1 MKFMNPKLPPA
12 AAFPRLRNRLLG
24 PLALIA
30 AASVLVPATA
40 RAGFFDRFKEATN
53 ALQKIKQEVSNQLAS
68 KPAPAKPPASQPA
81 PANSQPASTPASPA
95 NQPASTPAPA
105 TPQPAVTP
113 NSVASQP
120 PAATPSGT
128 PSGSLTIPSASVSPG
143 PLAVAQ
149 KVVGPYLSS
158 GVDANDTSLRN
169 YTISRHGSHLA
180 TAHMEGSRYVVTVDG
195 VDGPRVNGIV
205 RIHASFEPDRL
216 YEAVAMSDDGSH
228 TAYLAR
234 YRGQRVVFEDGRKIL
249 QFPLNGGIMTPCYL
263 VFSPHGGAHLLLA
276 AQEAGSSAEKLW
288 VDGKPAPVSIA
299 EPGQGDHPIVT
310 FSADGQ
316 HYLYLGT
323 APENG
328 SPNYVLVVD
337 GKKVGYSVAGIVP
350 GSSQFTGDGRHVLCV
365 TQRSVGQK
373 TVASVLLDGK
383 PVVTGDQIDSVVT
396 APRGSSF
403 AAVVQDHN
411 NTQCAVY
418 LNGTEVPFTRFAGND
433 NSVPLFSPNGK
444 RLAVACN
451 FGAGNAYVVL
461 DGKQGDTYDRI
472 HDNLRVFQQTGEHL
486 AMKFSPDSQSFA
498 YFAVA
503 GSKTFA
509 VVDGHE
515 YDPGFSN
522 PFGLF
527 FSPEGHHVVAF
538 GNLDGGVNGLAVF
551 IDGRRVGSASYSTF
565 VFSPHGSHW
574 ADFSSDGLAV
584 DGQVLS
590 FTANGNGN
598 NIFRFSPDGKKLA
611 VWATD
616 PDPPHNMALFLYNLS
631 TKRTVRLTPGD
642 EASGASIPATT
653 YLTFSPDSQHLYFAC
668 PETAGGQFIK
678 AVIYVD
684 GKKTAAQF
692 DYSAF
697 PPPGPATAAQEAA
710 CWYVGAD
717 DKLHALC
724 AVGNEVERITITP
737 PPGGLEGLGA
747 LGLQGGTAPSKGA
760 SSKLHIAL

>member
-1 MKFMNPKLPPA
+1 MIINLSPNEKL
-12 AAFPRLRNRLLG
+12 RRLLNG
-24 PLALIA
+24 LLGLLVLIA
-30 AASVLVPATA
+30 CASLLGASTA
-40 RAGFFDRFKEATN
+40 RAGLFNNLLNQAKEKAVQTIN
-53 ALQKIKQEVSNQLAS
+53 HDLG
-68 KPAPAKPPASQPA
+68 
-81 PANSQPASTPASPA
+81 
-95 NQPASTPAPA
+95 NQPASQPAPA
-105 TPQPAVTP
+105 TPQPAATVASPVNQPASTP
-113 NSVASQP
+113 VPANPQLAAAVSSAASQP
-120 PAATPSGT
+120 PAANPAGTKSGA
-128 PSGSLTIPSASVSPG
+128 LTIPSASGSPG
-143 PLAVAQ
+143 PVAVAQ
-149 KVVGPYLSS
+149 KGVGPYLSS

-228 TAYLAR
+228 TAYMAR
-234 YRGQRVVFEDGRKIL
+234 DRGKRVVFEDGRKIL

-276 AQEAGSSAEKLW
+276 AQEDSSSAEKLW
-288 VDGKPAPVSIA
+288 VDGKPAPAYIA
-299 EPGQGDHPIVT
+299 EPGQGDRPIVT

-323 APENG
+323 TPKNG

-350 GSSQFTGDGRHVLCV
+350 GFAQFTGDGRHVLCV

-373 TVASVLLDGK
+373 TVESVLLDGK
-383 PVVTGDQIDSVVT
+383 PVLTGDQIDSIVT

-418 LNGTEVPFTRFAGND
+418 LNGTEVPFTRFPGNN
-433 NSVPLFSPNGK
+433 NSVPLFSPDGK
-444 RLAVACN
+444 HLAVACN

-472 HDNLRVFQQTGEHL
+472 HDNLRVFQQNGEHL

-515 YDPGFSN
+515 YDPGFSD
-522 PFGLF
+522 PQGLI
-527 FSPEGHHVVAF
+527 FSPEGHQVADW
-538 GNLDGGVNGLAVF
+538 GNVDGNGVAVF
-551 IDGRRVGSASYSTF
+551 VDGKRINPTTSLTGF
-565 VFSPHGSHW
+565 VFSPHGLHW
-574 ADFSSDGLAV
+574 AARDFNGLVV
-584 DGQVLS
+584 DGQDLS
-590 FTANGNGN
+590 FTANDNSN
-598 NIFRFSPDGKKLA
+598 NTFRFSPDGKELA

-642 EASGASIPATT
+642 EASGAGIPGTT
-653 YLTFSPDSQHLYFAC
+653 YLTFSPDSRHLYFAC
-668 PETAGGQFIK
+668 PETPGGQFIK
-678 AVIYVD
+678 AIIDVD

-710 CWYVGAD
+710 CWYVGAN
-717 DKLHALC
+717 DKLHALI
-724 AVGNEVERITITP
+724 AVNNKVERITITP
-737 PPGGLEGLGA
+737 PPGGL
-747 LGLQGGTAPSKGA
+747 K
-760 SSKLHIAL
+760 